1 MVHGLVRDAR
11 GKKMSKSA
19 GNVVDPLQLIDE
31 YGADALRWTLAR
43 AANPGGDVP
52 LSEEWVEGSRN
63 FVNKLWNATRFA
75 LHERRRS
82 RRCRWTRRR

>member
-1 MVHGLVRDAR
+1 M
-11 GKKMSKSA
+11 
-19 GNVVDPLQLIDE
+19 LIDK

-75 LHERRRS
+75 LMNGADPALPLEEADAS
-82 RRCRWTRRR
+82 ALPTAGS